1 MSLTINWLK
10 WMKYLRK
17 IDIEK
22 AIYLVMQIVT
32 SLIKD
37 NMILILIQQI
47 FSISAIGMSLNLL
60 VKVIIVAL
68 MSKTKNSAR
77 ILR

>member
-1 MSLTINWLK
+1 
-10 WMKYLRK
+10 MKYLRK

-22 AIYLVMQIVT
+22 AICLVMQTVT
-32 SLIKD
+32 LQIKD

-47 FSISAIGMSLNLL
+47 FNISAIGMSLNSL